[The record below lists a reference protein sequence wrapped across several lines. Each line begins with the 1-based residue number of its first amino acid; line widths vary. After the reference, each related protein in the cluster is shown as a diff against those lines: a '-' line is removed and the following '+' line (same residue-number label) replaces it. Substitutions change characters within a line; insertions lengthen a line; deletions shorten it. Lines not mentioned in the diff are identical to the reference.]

1 MSTAEEQRMR
11 KRDLEIVA
19 LKKSA
24 HEQTLAKEAQETA
37 EMHSAITSLTLQQ
50 EERVI
55 ARDKL
60 NAQLED
66 AQKEFSA
73 KKEAHQKHVSYLD
86 KQARYN
92 EPELHLW
99 EENLG
104 LRIEGAGK
112 EDRLKFVFTLIDEK
126 DWHREFWFE
135 VSLNKRDYEVLACW
149 PSLEKDAING
159 LLDTLNESRDLGP
172 FLKGMRD
179 LFVKVA

>member
-1 MSTAEEQRMR
+1 MR
-11 KRDLEIVA
+11 KRDLEILA
-19 LKKSA
+19 LKKAA
-24 HEQTLAKEAQETA
+24 HEQTLAKEAQETT

-50 EERVI
+50 EERLM

-66 AQKEFSA
+66 AHKDLSA
-73 KKEAHQKHVSYLD
+73 KKEAYHKHISYLD

-92 EPELHLW
+92 EPELHSW

-104 LRIEGAGK
+104 LKIEGAGK
-112 EDRLKFVFTLIDEK
+112 EDRLKFVFTLLDEK

-135 VSLNKRDYEVLACW
+135 VSLDKRNYEIFACW
-149 PSLEKDAING
+149 PNVERDAVNN
-159 LLDTLNESRDLGP
+159 LLDKLNESRELGP

-179 LFVKVA
+179 LFLTVA